1 MLTEYLRDARKSL
14 YHHANAYPISI
25 IDLFKILEGRL
36 KECQEQKT

>member
-1 MLTEYLRDARKSL
+1 MLTEYLTDAWKSL

-25 IDLFKILEGRL
+25 IVWFKILEEGL